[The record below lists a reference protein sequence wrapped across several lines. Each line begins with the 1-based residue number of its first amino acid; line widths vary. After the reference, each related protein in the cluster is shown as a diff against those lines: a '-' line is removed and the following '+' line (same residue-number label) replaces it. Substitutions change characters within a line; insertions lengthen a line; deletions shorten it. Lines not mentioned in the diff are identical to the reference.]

1 MIISPDKGK
10 LVERRGRKATG
21 LRPGGVLATIAG
33 LPKRRDCLSVPAH
46 VATREQVSFYKVSSA
61 GRIGD
66 IGSANHG
73 LRGLA

>member
-33 LPKRRDCLSVPAH
+33 LPKRRRQAGVPIVNYGVLIA
-46 VATREQVSFYKVSSA
+46 YL
-61 GRIGD
+61 
-66 IGSANHG
+66 HG
-73 LRGLA
+73 IMERALRPFGEISIS

>member
-46 VATREQVSFYKVSSA
+46 VATREQVSF
-61 GRIGD
+61 
-66 IGSANHG
+66 
-73 LRGLA
+73 